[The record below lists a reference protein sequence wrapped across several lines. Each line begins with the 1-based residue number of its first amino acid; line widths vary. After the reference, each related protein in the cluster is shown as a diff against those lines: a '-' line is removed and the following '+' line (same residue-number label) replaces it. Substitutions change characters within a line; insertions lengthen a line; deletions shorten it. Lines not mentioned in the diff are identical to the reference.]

1 MAINVLNAN
10 NYYIISRD
18 SGCYEESDR
27 PTVAGSGVEISE
39 RGSSPAAS
47 ETTASL
53 PESGV
58 SEESESQVI
67 SLLIILLL
75 SLLLLL
81 LLLLSLLLLL

>member
-1 MAINVLNAN
+1 MGFTVLNDN
-10 NYYIISRD
+10 NYYNISRD

-58 SEESESQVI
+58 SEGSESQVYY
-67 SLLIILLL
+67 
-75 SLLLLL
+75 
-81 LLLLSLLLLL
+81 